1 MHMRPYLFVFL
12 LFISLT
18 SKGQDSLDDLL
29 GSTSS
34 TNKPIST
41 TFSSTRIVTGHSV
54 EMIPKGVGEFRIS
67 HRFGTIEEGFY
78 DIFGLDQAKIRL
90 GYDYGITDN
99 IMVGFGRNSHR
110 KVYDIFARFSFLNQT
125 IDNSTP
131 ITLQYLFASSMET
144 LRYGIKIPFMQRFA
158 QINQVLVAKK
168 INNLSLQIMP
178 SLMIHEYD
186 SYDNNIFTGIG
197 GAIRYLVGKRVAVNL
212 EYFGRLKH
220 KDDGS
225 QEFDK
230 IFRQN
235 YNSLGIGI
243 DIEAGGH
250 VFQFHFS
257 NTNTMNEQAFMFET
271 NKTWE
276 KGEICFGFN
285 ILREFSNSKK
295 SKKEW

>member
-1 MHMRPYLFVFL
+1 MRLFLVGFL
-12 LFISLT
+12 LISNSLF
-18 SKGQDSLDDLL
+18 SQDSLEDIL

-34 TNKPIST
+34 SAKPIST
-41 TFSSTRIVTGHSV
+41 TFSSTRIVNSHSV

-90 GYDYGITDN
+90 GYDYGVTDK
-99 IMVGFGRNSHR
+99 IMVGFGRNSHK
-110 KVYDIFARFSFLNQT
+110 KVYDIFGRFSFLNQT

-131 ITLQYLFASSMET
+131 ITLQYLFASSMKT
-144 LRYGIKIPFMQRFA
+144 LRYGKKIPFMQRFA
-158 QINQVLVAKK
+158 QINQVLIAKK

-178 SLMIHEYD
+178 SLMIHEYEG
-186 SYDNNIFTGIG
+186 YDKKIFSGV
-197 GAIRYLVGKRVAVNL
+197 GAAARYLVGKRVAINI
-212 EYFGRLKH
+212 EYFARLRH
-220 KDDGS
+220 NENGS
-225 QEFDK
+225 QEFNR
-230 IFRQN
+230 IFNEN
-235 YNSLGIGI
+235 YNSLGLGI

-271 NKTWE
+271 DKTWE

-285 ILREFSNSKK
+285 ILREFSNNKK
-295 SKKEW
+295 SEKKW

>member
-1 MHMRPYLFVFL
+1 MRLFL
-12 LFISLT
+12 LGFLLISNSLF
-18 SKGQDSLDDLL
+18 SQDSLEDIL

-34 TNKPIST
+34 SAKPIST
-41 TFSSTRIVTGHSV
+41 TFSSTRIVNSHSV

-90 GYDYGITDN
+90 GYDYGITDK
-99 IMVGFGRNSHR
+99 IMVGFGRNSHK
-110 KVYDIFARFSFLNQT
+110 KVYDIFGRFSFLNQT

-131 ITLQYLFASSMET
+131 ITLQYLFASSMKT
-144 LRYGIKIPFMQRFA
+144 LRYGKKIPFMQRFA
-158 QINQVLVAKK
+158 QINQVLIAKK

-178 SLMIHEYD
+178 SLMIHEYEG
-186 SYDNNIFTGIG
+186 YDKKLFSGV
-197 GAIRYLVGKRVAVNL
+197 GAAARYLVGKRVAINV
-212 EYFGRLKH
+212 EYFARLRH
-220 KDDGS
+220 NENGS
-225 QEFDK
+225 QEFNR
-230 IFRQN
+230 IFNEN
-235 YNSLGIGI
+235 YNSLGLGI

-271 NKTWE
+271 DKTWE

-285 ILREFSNSKK
+285 ILREFSNNKK
-295 SKKEW
+295 SEKKW

>member
-1 MHMRPYLFVFL
+1 MRLFLVGFL
-12 LFISLT
+12 LISNSLF
-18 SKGQDSLDDLL
+18 SQDSLEDIL

-34 TNKPIST
+34 SAKPIST
-41 TFSSTRIVTGHSV
+41 TFSSTRIVNSHSV

-90 GYDYGITDN
+90 GYDYGITDK
-99 IMVGFGRNSHR
+99 IMVGFGRNSHK
-110 KVYDIFARFSFLNQT
+110 KVYDIFGRFSFLNQT

-131 ITLQYLFASSMET
+131 ITLQYLFASSIKT
-144 LRYGIKIPFMQRFA
+144 LRYGKKIPFMQRFA
-158 QINQVLVAKK
+158 QINQVLIAKK

-178 SLMIHEYD
+178 SLMIHEYEG
-186 SYDNNIFTGIG
+186 YDKKLFSGV
-197 GAIRYLVGKRVAVNL
+197 GAAARYLVGKRVAINV
-212 EYFGRLKH
+212 EYFARLRH
-220 KDDGS
+220 NENGS
-225 QEFDK
+225 QEFNR
-230 IFRQN
+230 IFNEN
-235 YNSLGIGI
+235 YNSLGLGI

-271 NKTWE
+271 EKTWE

-285 ILREFSNSKK
+285 ILREFSNNKK
-295 SKKEW
+295 SEKKW

>member
-1 MHMRPYLFVFL
+1 MRLFLVGFL
-12 LFISLT
+12 LISKSLF
-18 SKGQDSLDDLL
+18 SQDSLEDIL

-34 TNKPIST
+34 SAKPIST
-41 TFSSTRIVTGHSV
+41 TFSSTRIVNSHSV

-90 GYDYGITDN
+90 GYDYGITDK
-99 IMVGFGRNSHR
+99 IMVGFGRNSHK
-110 KVYDIFARFSFLNQT
+110 KVYDIFGRFSFLNQT

-131 ITLQYLFASSMET
+131 ITLQYLFASSMKT
-144 LRYGIKIPFMQRFA
+144 LRYGKKIPFMQRFA
-158 QINQVLVAKK
+158 QINQVLIAKK

-178 SLMIHEYD
+178 SIMIHEYEG
-186 SYDNNIFTGIG
+186 YDKKIFSGV
-197 GAIRYLVGKRVAVNL
+197 GAAARYLVGKRVAINV
-212 EYFGRLKH
+212 EYFARLRH
-220 KDDGS
+220 NENGS
-225 QEFDK
+225 QEFNR
-230 IFRQN
+230 IFNEN
-235 YNSLGIGI
+235 YNSLGLGI

-271 NKTWE
+271 DKTWE

-285 ILREFSNSKK
+285 ILREFSNNKK
-295 SKKEW
+295 SEKKW

>member
-1 MHMRPYLFVFL
+1 MRSFLFLFL
-12 LFISLT
+12 LYISL
-18 SKGQDSLDDLL
+18 GLRAQDSLDELL

-34 TNKPIST
+34 SNKPIST
-41 TFSSTRIVTGHSV
+41 TFSSTRIVNGHSV

-90 GYDYGITDN
+90 GYDYGVTDK
-99 IMVGFGRNSHR
+99 IMVGFGRNSHN
-110 KVYDIFARFSFLNQT
+110 KVYDIFGSFSFLNQT
-125 IDNSTP
+125 VDNSTR

-144 LRYGIKIPFMQRFA
+144 LRYGVKIPFMQRFA
-158 QINQVLVAKK
+158 QINQVLIAKK
-168 INNLSLQIMP
+168 IKNLSIQVMP
-178 SLMIHEYD
+178 SLMVHEYD
-186 SYDNNIFTGIG
+186 NYDNNVFAGIG
-197 GAIRYLVGKRVAVNL
+197 GAVRYLVGKRVAVNV

-220 KDDGS
+220 QDNGS
-225 QEFDK
+225 QEFNN
-230 IFRQN
+230 IFNQN

-295 SKKEW
+295 SEKKW

>member
-1 MHMRPYLFVFL
+1 MRLFLVGFL
-12 LFISLT
+12 LISNSLF
-18 SKGQDSLDDLL
+18 SQDSLEDIL

-34 TNKPIST
+34 SAKPIST
-41 TFSSTRIVTGHSV
+41 TFSSTRIVNSHSV

-90 GYDYGITDN
+90 GYDYGITDK
-99 IMVGFGRNSHR
+99 IMVGFGRNSHK
-110 KVYDIFARFSFLNQT
+110 KVYDIFGRFSFLNQT

-131 ITLQYLFASSMET
+131 ITLQYLFASSMKT
-144 LRYGIKIPFMQRFA
+144 LRYGKKIPFMQRFA
-158 QINQVLVAKK
+158 QINQVLIAKK

-178 SLMIHEYD
+178 SLMIHEYEG
-186 SYDNNIFTGIG
+186 YDKKIFSGV
-197 GAIRYLVGKRVAVNL
+197 GAAARYLVGKRVAINI
-212 EYFGRLKH
+212 EYFARLRH
-220 KDDGS
+220 NENGS
-225 QEFDK
+225 QEFNS
-230 IFRQN
+230 IFNEN
-235 YNSLGIGI
+235 YNSLGLGI

-271 NKTWE
+271 DKTWE

-285 ILREFSNSKK
+285 TVSYTHLTLPTKA
-295 SKKEW
+295 

>member
-1 MHMRPYLFVFL
+1 MRLFLVCFL
-12 LFISLT
+12 LISNGLF
-18 SKGQDSLDDLL
+18 SQDSLEDIL

-34 TNKPIST
+34 SAKPIST
-41 TFSSTRIVTGHSV
+41 TFSSTRIVNSHSV

-90 GYDYGITDN
+90 GYDYGITDK
-99 IMVGFGRNSHR
+99 IMVGFGRNSHK
-110 KVYDIFARFSFLNQT
+110 KVYDIFGRFSLLNQT

-131 ITLQYLFASSMET
+131 ITLQYLFASSMKT
-144 LRYGIKIPFMQRFA
+144 LRYGKKIPFMQRFA
-158 QINQVLVAKK
+158 QINQVLIAKK

-178 SLMIHEYD
+178 SLMIHEYEG
-186 SYDNNIFTGIG
+186 YDKKIFSGV
-197 GAIRYLVGKRVAVNL
+197 GAAARYLVGKRVAINI
-212 EYFGRLKH
+212 EYFARLRH
-220 KDDGS
+220 NENGS
-225 QEFDK
+225 QEFNR
-230 IFRQN
+230 IFNEN
-235 YNSLGIGI
+235 YNSLGLGI

-271 NKTWE
+271 DKTWE

-285 ILREFSNSKK
+285 ILREFSNNKK
-295 SKKEW
+295 SEKKW

>member
-1 MHMRPYLFVFL
+1 MRLFL
-12 LFISLT
+12 LGFLLISNSLF
-18 SKGQDSLDDLL
+18 SQDSLEDIL

-34 TNKPIST
+34 SAKPIST
-41 TFSSTRIVTGHSV
+41 TFSSTRIVNSHSV

-90 GYDYGITDN
+90 GYDYGITDK
-99 IMVGFGRNSHR
+99 IMVGFGRNSHK
-110 KVYDIFARFSFLNQT
+110 KVYDIFGRFSFLNQT

-131 ITLQYLFASSMET
+131 ITLQYLFASSMKT
-144 LRYGIKIPFMQRFA
+144 LRYGKKIPFMQRFA
-158 QINQVLVAKK
+158 QINQVLIAKK

-178 SLMIHEYD
+178 SLMIHEYEG
-186 SYDNNIFTGIG
+186 YDKKLFSGV
-197 GAIRYLVGKRVAVNL
+197 GAAARYLVGKRVAINV
-212 EYFGRLKH
+212 EYFARLRH
-220 KDDGS
+220 NENGS
-225 QEFDK
+225 QEFNR
-230 IFRQN
+230 IFNEN
-235 YNSLGIGI
+235 YNSLGLGI

-271 NKTWE
+271 EKTWE

-285 ILREFSNSKK
+285 ILREFSNNKK
-295 SKKEW
+295 SEKKW